1 MGSAVFTSWRAASR
15 LAHQLAL
22 AVCRMGMTRVSKA
35 CATLL
40 QYKIRIGGGGKS
52 RLVYDAQHNETS
64 SARVGSATRAPSR
77 SEQRTACAT
86 RKEGSTSALHTSR
99 HAGNETEAHSSP
111 SWRPMVWPCGSG
123 GGLTD
128 AEAVTRSTNKVARR
142 IGTETGA
149 PVDSPSSQS
158 PHRFG
163 RARTC
168 DRPGHTVTVVGT
180 LEAAERFR
188 PAHVPRGHSQP

>member
-15 LAHQLAL
+15 PRPSACLG
-22 AVCRMGMTRVSKA
+22 RMPHGHDKGQQGLCHAAPVQDPHWGRWEEPTCVRR
-35 CATLL
+35 AT
-40 QYKIRIGGGGKS
+40 QR
-52 RLVYDAQHNETS
+52 TS

-128 AEAVTRSTNKVARR
+128 AEAVTRSTNKAARR

-149 PVDSPSSQS
+149 PVDSQSSQS